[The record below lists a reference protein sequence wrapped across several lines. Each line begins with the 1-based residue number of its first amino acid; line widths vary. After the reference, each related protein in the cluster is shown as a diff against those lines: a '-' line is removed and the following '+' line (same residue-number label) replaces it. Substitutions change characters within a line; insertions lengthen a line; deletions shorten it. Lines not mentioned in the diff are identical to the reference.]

1 VRGTLVRRAT
11 SGTTIGS
18 LFRRARDRVLA
29 PQPPHAQVALIT
41 ALDDVAISISTAQ
54 GVHEILAT
62 IVEHAKRFTNTEKVL
77 ICLVEEFASGLTLD
91 PATLVVRGARD
102 TYAEEWWSAR
112 LGEIMDEALADG
124 RPFLQA
130 DRESGAWILAV
141 PVRTSAEPLGV
152 LVAINAIDHSLRPE
166 HTAFLSILGAL
177 AATSIAHA
185 RLAENSRH
193 AMLASERDRIAREL
207 HDGIAQSLFSV
218 SLGLELC
225 KKLVVR
231 DQATAVR
238 RLEELQDEL
247 GGSML
252 ELRRLVYD
260 LRPVRLKDAGL
271 VGALRAWVRDVTSD
285 RELHGGVR
293 VNGDEYPLTP
303 PQEACLYHVTKEAVS
318 NVARHANAG
327 SFDVEVTF
335 TPEAVVITVADDG
348 DGFDVDAVTS
358 LDDGTGIGLRTMRER
373 VAARSGVLLVR
384 SSPGAGTEV
393 RAWLPVGDR
402 T

>member
-1 VRGTLVRRAT
+1 
-11 SGTTIGS
+11 
-18 LFRRARDRVLA
+18 
-29 PQPPHAQVALIT
+29 
-41 ALDDVAISISTAQ
+41 
-54 GVHEILAT
+54 
-62 IVEHAKRFTNTEKVL
+62 
-77 ICLVEEFASGLTLD
+77 
-91 PATLVVRGARD
+91 
-102 TYAEEWWSAR
+102 
-112 LGEIMDEALADG
+112 
-124 RPFLQA
+124 
-130 DRESGAWILAV
+130 
-141 PVRTSAEPLGV
+141 
-152 LVAINAIDHSLRPE
+152 
-166 HTAFLSILGAL
+166 
-177 AATSIAHA
+177 
-185 RLAENSRH
+185 
-193 AMLASERDRIAREL
+193 
-207 HDGIAQSLFSV
+207 
-218 SLGLELC
+218 
-225 KKLVVR
+225 
-231 DQATAVR
+231 
-238 RLEELQDEL
+238 
-247 GGSML
+247 
-252 ELRRLVYD
+252 
-260 LRPVRLKDAGL
+260 
-271 VGALRAWVRDVTSD
+271 VTSD